1 MHQFVIF
8 LGTTQSIHHGC
19 ISQMCYVWQQQSD
32 GQFKGINQTCSNY
45 GSHSHSY
52 KCKAIC
58 NPRKL
63 ICSIFVLM
71 VTSHPWTDVWDEG
84 WPNHFFFANNLI
96 MKERDRTRQRS
107 TTSQIIII
115 ATPLI
120 DHSLDTQIWE
130 AVQSLLK
137 FKAILPPTSLEVNAL
152 IGRSKHSAELLVM

>member
-1 MHQFVIF
+1 
-8 LGTTQSIHHGC
+8 
-19 ISQMCYVWQQQSD
+19 
-32 GQFKGINQTCSNY
+32 
-45 GSHSHSY
+45 
-52 KCKAIC
+52 
-58 NPRKL
+58 
-63 ICSIFVLM
+63 
-71 VTSHPWTDVWDEG
+71 
-84 WPNHFFFANNLI
+84 
-96 MKERDRTRQRS
+96 MKERDRTRKRS